1 MSSENNNSRNGATKA
16 NNNKTLFGGLSKPLL
31 GLVLG
36 SMLIGSMLLMTKPV
50 VASEQAPLNDSIE
63 LTDKSSALNAI
74 SLYQQAPISR
84 QGFKIAGKIVEF
96 AEQSKE
102 VLVEVNAE
110 TTPWLT
116 TERLP
121 PTLKGAMLGAYVAGS
136 IKPQLILEIKQTHH
150 CDGAYE
156 VKRILKLIDTSEL
169 SAEVRLALTLTQ
181 ASLDRFA
188 CQSKKPAFI

>member
-1 MSSENNNSRNGATKA
+1 MSSESNNSGNGATKG
-16 NNNKTLFGGLSKPLL
+16 NNNKKLFGYLFKPLF
-31 GLVLG
+31 GLL
-36 SMLIGSMLLMTKPV
+36 SLCLMLSMTKPV
-50 VASEQAPLNDSIE
+50 IASEQAPLNDPIE

-74 SLYQQAPISR
+74 SRYQQAPISR
-84 QGFKIAGKIVEF
+84 QGFQIAGKIVEF

-102 VLVEVNAE
+102 VLVEINAE
-110 TTPWLT
+110 TTPWLM

-156 VKRILKLIDTSEL
+156 VKRILELIDRPEL
-169 SAEVRLALTLTQ
+169 SAEVQLALTLTQ